1 MNLLS
6 SVSLY
11 LYGDT
16 GGLIMEGK
24 RKFTITKNKTDSMHV
39 SELKQGDDI
48 RKLEEENK
56 KLKHKLNTIDDYYQE
71 KIAKLNE
78 EWQSEM
84 NAMIKKYEDEIK
96 DLKSRALVNPR
107 KITDEQVNEVKRLR
121 ATGLSYRKIA
131 KETAL
136 GTATIGRIV
145 NGEYDK

>member
-16 GGLIMEGK
+16 GDLIMEGK

>member
-1 MNLLS
+1 
-6 SVSLY
+6 
-11 LYGDT
+11 
-16 GGLIMEGK
+16 MEGK

-96 DLKSRALVNPR
+96 DLKSRALANPR
-107 KITDEQVNEVKRLR
+107 KITDKQVNEVKRLR

-136 GTATIGRIV
+136 GTATVGRII
-145 NGEYDK
+145 NGEYDN

>member
-1 MNLLS
+1 
-6 SVSLY
+6 
-11 LYGDT
+11 
-16 GGLIMEGK
+16 MEVKK
-24 RKFTITKNKTDSMHV
+24 RFALNKTTPMSAL
-39 SELKQGDDI
+39 ELAEQQEHEI
-48 RKLEEENK
+48 RKLNEENK
-56 KLKHKLNTIDDYYQE
+56 RFRYKLESIDDYYQE

-78 EWQSEM
+78 EWKSEM
-84 NAMIKKYEDEIK
+84 NVMIKKYEDEIK

-136 GTATIGRIV
+136 GTATVGRII